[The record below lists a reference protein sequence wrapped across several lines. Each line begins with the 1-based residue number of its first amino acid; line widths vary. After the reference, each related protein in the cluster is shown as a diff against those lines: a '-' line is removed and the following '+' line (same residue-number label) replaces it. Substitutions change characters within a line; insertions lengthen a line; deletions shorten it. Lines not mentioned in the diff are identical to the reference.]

1 MQGLR
6 RRQGWIGLALC
17 LFAASAMA
25 HNEGGHDDDADME
38 GFIDC
43 TKPPADALKALPEP
57 LAQWASLECLPIGHK
72 LVQGEQW
79 LWRYPGSWTTR
90 PEVPALAPEAS
101 RQQAVAKYFTALRVE
116 SLATD
121 DVTAMH
127 DRLSK
132 ESSMY
137 RFYFE
142 TRPAHAYRIAARN
155 NLGHDFEIFVP
166 VETDAKLWG
175 FPCVPACR
183 PEYAFMME
191 RR

>member
-25 HNEGGHDDDADME
+25 HNEGGHDDDADLE

-43 TKPPADALKALPEP
+43 AKPPADALKALPEP

-72 LVQGEQW
+72 LAQSAQW
-79 LWRYPGSWTTR
+79 SWRYPGSWTTR
-90 PEVPALAPEAS
+90 PELPAWAPEVS
-101 RQQAVAKYFTALRVE
+101 RQHAGAKYFTSFRIDPMVA
-116 SLATD
+116 D
-121 DVTAMH
+121 DVGAMH
-127 DRLSK
+127 ERLQK
-132 ESSMY
+132 ESAMY

-142 TRPAHAYRIAARN
+142 TRPTQAYRIVGRN
-155 NLGHDFEIFVP
+155 NLGHEFEVFVP
-166 VETDAKLWG
+166 VETDAKLWI